1 MASAMTSMA
10 PAASSSQCALAA
22 ASQTPASQSAP
33 TTAPQT
39 PGAGWSE
46 APRKREC
53 AVCGAALVRAA
64 FSRRQWD
71 KPSHDPP
78 SCRPCLNARH
88 AFDHKSSSIRN
99 GNRLASGEVV
109 RPNNWGY
116 SLYLDEVFKMRCFP
130 ELVQI
135 GAFNTA
141 KDISESM
148 AALHA
153 ARRHAGVAWDD
164 RDVVCLCVGDGSAPR
179 TGSLAAFV
187 TKWRMISV
195 DPALKEP
202 WHGDEAGGVRRLRC
216 FRGTIDA
223 YMATREP
230 DAAPA
235 RLVVFCVHSHARL
248 VGASTV
254 PRMRARFGDPPTSV
268 IALPC
273 CARVRPERD
282 IGAKPDRVYH
292 DDCVFSEKRR
302 VEMWH
307 YDGGA

>member
-1 MASAMTSMA
+1 
-10 PAASSSQCALAA
+10 
-22 ASQTPASQSAP
+22 
-33 TTAPQT
+33 
-39 PGAGWSE
+39 
-46 APRKREC
+46 
-53 AVCGAALVRAA
+53 
-64 FSRRQWD
+64 
-71 KPSHDPP
+71 
-78 SCRPCLNARH
+78 
-88 AFDHKSSSIRN
+88 
-99 GNRLASGEVV
+99 
-109 RPNNWGY
+109 
-116 SLYLDEVFKMRCFP
+116 
-130 ELVQI
+130 
-135 GAFNTA
+135 
-141 KDISESM
+141 
-148 AALHA
+148 
-153 ARRHAGVAWDD
+153 
-164 RDVVCLCVGDGSAPR
+164 
-179 TGSLAAFV
+179 
-187 TKWRMISV
+187 MISV